1 MTAVV
6 FKFVHPDGTP
16 VVDTPFVVSLRKT
29 SFDEKLDVGILLPG
43 DVQGMTDAQGMDTL
57 ELMPGFGI
65 FYLTMSALGAAE
77 DSDGC
82 VSGLR
87 YRFQVP
93 ESDTPVRVEDII
105 VTTPTFS
112 RPWDETALQVIIDA
126 KIESKQSADA
136 AKASELAAG
145 EFAVRAEDAVAATGE
160 NADAAAASALAASQ
174 SATTAG
180 DASTAAI
187 TARNEAEGFRD
198 QSRTSELAAAGSAA
212 TATEQA
218 GLASQEKLQAQEYAE
233 QSESSAGDAEVARVA
248 SVAASEASAAS
259 ATQADAAAVLT
270 AQDKQATAADRVAV
284 TGLKADVVGLK
295 DETKTYRDEALAAVG
310 TITGAFVD
318 GGLVDL
324 SGGAYPPK
332 PDVSTIWKVQVGGTV
347 TTVKEGTIVYA
358 TGDQLVYT
366 KTQDTWYK
374 NVSQSAVTKVAGK
387 TGDVVLEKG
396 DVGLALVDNTA
407 DVDKPISTAQ
417 QAAFDARTPTTSRVD
432 TTAGR
437 LVKVGDYG
445 ENGGAAMLKSAA
457 DDANAITV
465 PGTYVFNGGGLNL
478 PENTVYIKHFNHAT
492 AGYSKQI
499 AYGLQT
505 NKVFTRTLN
514 NGVWTDWGPAV
525 EIVDSLTSSDPAK
538 ALSAR
543 QGKILLELLQANNA
557 TLIRYTFNVAAGQ
570 TTITGNSLEGVPL
583 SYVPGV
589 PFMVEKDG
597 FPIWS
602 GNDYTA
608 SNGSSITLVE
618 ASTVA
623 SQVAITVFGAFS
635 VADHYTKGQTDVL
648 LQNVAAQSAEA
659 LLTVKW
665 VPSRD
670 MVGLGTVPLDGGT
683 YSRATYPDAWA
694 LIRDG
699 KVPKV
704 TDAAWLSTASN
715 RGSFTEGDGS
725 TTFRVPDYNG
735 KSASAAGSVFI
746 RGDGLYSGLSGIIQG
761 SQNKPH
767 THPYTGSQYYSGQT
781 GGSSSQYGT
790 TASTT
795 PVFTYNTGPDSSGGT
810 DPESRPI
817 NVAGVWTI
825 RLFGSVSNVGNIDV
839 AQIAAQLNTLDNAAY
854 KKTNIVGPVS
864 QTGGVPTGAII
875 ESGSNANGRY
885 IKYADG
891 TMICT
896 RKDTYTGHNITG
908 AYGSMFNGQAV
919 PAVNYAQAF
928 IATPVTSQTMTA
940 EGAVCIAGSNGT
952 ATATVWPAVF
962 PLAAISYS
970 GAAITMDRI
979 AIGRWY

>member
-65 FYLTMSALGAAE
+65 FYLTMSALDAVE
-77 DSDGC
+77 NSDGC
-82 VSGLR
+82 IAGLR

-233 QSESSAGDAEVARVA
+233 QSEFSAGDAEVARVA
-248 SVAASEASAAS
+248 SVAASEASALS
-259 ATQADAAAVLT
+259 AGAAEAAAT
-270 AQDKQATAADRVAV
+270 ITEQDKQATAADRVAV

-324 SGGAYPPK
+324 SGGAYPTK

-417 QAAFDARTPTTSRVD
+417 QAAFDARTPTTSRDD

-445 ENGGAAMLKSAA
+445 ENGGAAILKSAA

-499 AYGLQT
+499 AYSLQT
-505 NKVFTRTLN
+505 NKVYVRTLN
-514 NGVWTDWGPAV
+514 NGAWTDWGPAV
-525 EIVDSLTSSDPAK
+525 EIVDSLTSADPAK

-543 QGKILLELLQANNA
+543 QGKILLEMLQANNA
-557 TLIRYTFNVAAGQ
+557 TIVRYTFNVAAGQ

-597 FPIWS
+597 FPIWI

-618 ASTVA
+618 ASTIA

-635 VADHYTKGQTDVL
+635 AADHYTK
-648 LQNVAAQSAEA
+648 AQSDARYYQQSQTYTQA
-659 LLTVKW
+659 QVADLLAASVGQSFIEGFQLVWLSGTSIQIRAGSAY
-665 VPSRD
+665 VPS
-670 MVGLGTVPLDGGT
+670 VGKRVAFAGGNIVPI
-683 YSRATYPDAWA
+683 A
-694 LIRDG
+694 
-699 KVPKV
+699 V
-704 TDAAWLSTASN
+704 
-715 RGSFTEGDGS
+715 GSAN
-725 TTFRVPDYNG
+725 TFVHIYL
-735 KSASAAGSVFI
+735 SAAGTIFQSLTAPE
-746 RGDGLYSGLSGIIQG
+746 RYYNNGWRLTNDGSYRYIG
-761 SQNKPH
+761 SILI
-767 THPYTGSQYYSGQT
+767 
-781 GGSSSQYGT
+781 
-790 TASTT
+790 
-795 PVFTYNTGPDSSGGT
+795 NT
-810 DPESRPI
+810 
-817 NVAGVWTI
+817 
-825 RLFGSVSNVGNIDV
+825 
-839 AQIAAQLNTLDNAAY
+839 NALGAY
-854 KKTNIVGPVS
+854 KFKHDLVNGNMWYIHANPTTVPFRFITTVTSNSSMSVLGVVPVTATTMIGTWQNVGPVGTYVYFTPS
-864 QTGGVPTGAII
+864 DAGTPVGDTGWMVYLQGGVVQNSECPISANSQITVGGTGA
-875 ESGSNANGRY
+875 GWNGNAYCQGYRFE
-885 IKYADG
+885 
-891 TMICT
+891 
-896 RKDTYTGHNITG
+896 R
-908 AYGSMFNGQAV
+908 
-919 PAVNYAQAF
+919 
-928 IATPVTSQTMTA
+928 
-940 EGAVCIAGSNGT
+940 
-952 ATATVWPAVF
+952 
-962 PLAAISYS
+962 
-970 GAAITMDRI
+970 
-979 AIGRWY
+979 

>member
-65 FYLTMSALGAAE
+65 FYLTMSALDAVE
-77 DSDGC
+77 NSDGC
-82 VSGLR
+82 ITGLR

-145 EFAVRAEDAVAATGE
+145 EFAVRAEAAVVTTGE
-160 NADAAAASALAASQ
+160 HADAAAASALAASQ
-174 SATTAG
+174 FATTAG

-198 QSRTSELAAAGSAA
+198 QSRTSELAAAGSAT

-248 SVAASEASAAS
+248 SVAASEASALS
-259 ATQADAAAVLT
+259 AGAAEAAAT
-270 AQDKQATAADRVAV
+270 ITEQDKQATAADRVAV

-324 SGGAYPPK
+324 SGGAYPTK

-387 TGDVVLEKG
+387 TGDVVLDKA
-396 DVGLALVDNTA
+396 DVGLPLVDNTA

-417 QAAFDARTPTTSRVD
+417 QAAFDARTPTTSRD
-432 TTAGR
+432 DITAGR

-525 EIVDSLTSSDPAK
+525 EIVDSLASSDPAK

-597 FPIWS
+597 FPIWL

-618 ASTVA
+618 ASTVPA
-623 SQVAITVFGAFS
+623 QVAITVFGAFS

-665 VPSRD
+665 VPSRQ
-670 MVGLGTVPLDGGT
+670 MIGLGTVPLDGGT

-699 KVPKV
+699 KVPK
-704 TDAAWLSTASN
+704 TTEALWSSDLTA
-715 RGSFTEGDGS
+715 RASFTEGDGS

-735 KSASAAGSVFI
+735 KSAGSYQALFV
-746 RGDGLYSGLSGIIQG
+746 RGDGALAAAAGVIQRDAFQG
-761 SQNKPH
+761 HQHAVNIKSA
-767 THPYTGSQYYSGQT
+767 TGASSNYGYAAYGAGQT
-781 GGSSSQYGT
+781 SQYGT
-790 TASTT
+790 EGATTAGREATET
-795 PVFTYNTGPDSSGGT
+795 
-810 DPESRPI
+810 RPI

-839 AQIAAQLNTLDNAAY
+839 AQIADQLNTLDNAAY

-875 ESGSNANGRY
+875 ERGSNANGEF

-891 TMICT
+891 TLICW
-896 RKDTYTGHNITG
+896 RNDTATVAMTS
-908 AYGSMFNGQAV
+908 AYGAVFNGPSFAS
-919 PAVNYAQAF
+919 VNYPHAF
-928 IATPVTSQTMTA
+928 TSMPVVTQTVSGSSGVTWLA
-940 EGAVCIAGSNGT
+940 SNGT
-952 ATATVWPAVF
+952 SSTTQWVGMF
-962 PLAAISYS
+962 PLSAVSQTSVSLTIHR
-970 GAAITMDRI
+970 M